1 MSLTRQRGTG
11 PYFGI
16 ACGCACTN
24 PPPLNT
30 QSSGN
35 VLEGMKKVIA
45 CVPADPAWAT
55 YFEIYWPGS
64 HANSGVTSPST
75 TWDNNILPTSH
86 PYLTNSDRSVTVSGL
101 AGMALLFTQAP
112 GSGMT
117 ADALLSTV
125 DLYDPNLLITV
136 FDHPTILVQW
146 SPVISATSYTVKRA
160 TNISGPYT
168 NIVSGNFTSY
178 SDTGIYP
185 GTYYYKVSAIVG
197 GVESGTSGGAMATV
211 NIPANPVGYTA
222 TAFPPAPPLAASSGA
237 PQNVTAFGY
246 NPQVSL
252 GYAFI
257 GHGQPNSDII
267 LFPTATGFVASQNI
281 TEMTAPTV
289 YLCANLS
296 TPIPTSSVSSLLVGI
311 GVVIG
316 AGPAFYQVSAAT
328 AVVAVSAKSLG
339 FLSGKIYDSLH
350 QLANQNNFYFGP
362 SGANVTALFPALTF
376 PNGAHTGYL
385 YLLTDEMA
393 FNPSD
398 VPGGGVGYL
407 TYAP

>member
-1 MSLTRQRGTG
+1 M
-11 PYFGI
+11 
-16 ACGCACTN
+16 
-24 PPPLNT
+24 
-30 QSSGN
+30 
-35 VLEGMKKVIA
+35 
-45 CVPADPAWAT
+45 
-55 YFEIYWPGS
+55 
-64 HANSGVTSPST
+64 
-75 TWDNNILPTSH
+75 
-86 PYLTNSDRSVTVSGL
+86 
-101 AGMALLFTQAP
+101 
-112 GSGMT
+112 
-117 ADALLSTV
+117 
-125 DLYDPNLLITV
+125 
-136 FDHPTILVQW
+136 
-146 SPVISATSYTVKRA
+146 
-160 TNISGPYT
+160 
-168 NIVSGNFTSY
+168 SGNFTSY

-185 GTYYYKVSAIVG
+185 GTYYYKVSATVG

-211 NIPANPVGYTA
+211 NIPANPVSHTA
-222 TAFPPAPPLAASSGA
+222 TVFPPAPPLVASSGA

-267 LFPTATGFVASQNI
+267 LFPTATGFVASQNL
-281 TEMTAPTV
+281 TELTAPTV

-296 TPIPTSSVSSLLVGI
+296 TPIPTSSVSSLLQQAAV
-311 GVVIG
+311 VVIG
-316 AGPAFYQVSAAT
+316 GGLAFYQVSAAT
-328 AVVAVSAKSLG
+328 AVAAVSAKSLG
-339 FLSGKIYDSLH
+339 FLSGTIYDSLH

-376 PNGAHTGYL
+376 SNGAHTGYL